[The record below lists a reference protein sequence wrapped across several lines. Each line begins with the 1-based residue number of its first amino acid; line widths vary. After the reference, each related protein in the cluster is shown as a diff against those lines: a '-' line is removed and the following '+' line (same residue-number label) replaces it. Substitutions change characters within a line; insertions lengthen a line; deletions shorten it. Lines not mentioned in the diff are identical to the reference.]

1 MSHPKDLS
9 LDALFDLPDSLIVYE
24 TGANGRK
31 LPFIL
36 IDGDGRGFGFN
47 GHVDLGTGIRTSLA
61 QIVAEEL
68 DADPTTIS
76 MILGDTARTPDQGA
90 TIASDTIQTTAI
102 PLRAAAAQTR
112 IALMERAAL
121 LLGTTADSLT
131 VGNGRIF
138 DGNRS
143 VGFADALRGTRIR
156 LGLKRDHPVK
166 DPRHYAIVGTPSKRV
181 DIPGKATGALTF
193 VHDMRIEGMAH
204 GRVVRPPYAG
214 MDSGDFVGT
223 SLIGIDRRSIDHL
236 PGIIAVVT
244 EGDFIGIVAEREEI
258 AELAMHLLHVEW
270 KPVPSLGAM
279 DDLAAAISAQ
289 PSHARELQD
298 KGDIDTALAGAAHPM
313 DRTYVWP
320 YQMHASIGPSC
331 AVADWTKDGLRVWS
345 GTQNPHPVRND
356 LAKLLDLP
364 VDAIDVVRMEAAGC
378 YGRNCAD
385 DVTADAALLSR
396 AAGRPVRVQLTREQ
410 EHLWEPKGTGQLMTV
425 RGGLDANGDALAY
438 DYSSRYPS
446 NGAPTLALLLTGRV
460 SNQAEV
466 WEMGDRTS
474 IAPYDIPNMRVVI
487 HDAPPLVR
495 ASWLRGVSA
504 LPNSFAHESWIDE
517 AATMA
522 GVDPV
527 EYRLRYLTDKRG
539 IAVVEATAER
549 AGWTPHN
556 QPRTLGRDGD
566 WLRGRGFAY
575 ALYVHSK
582 FPGYGAAWAAWVAD
596 VAVHATTGEIKVEKV
611 TVGHDAGLMI
621 NPEGVRHQIH
631 GNVIQSTSRALIEQV
646 AFDGGGVAASQWG
659 NYPLITFP
667 EVPDIDVLM
676 LPRPD
681 QPPLGAGES
690 ASVPSAAAIANAL
703 YDATGIRFREPPF
716 TPEKVRKALVDNG
729 LLAATDPVPLAD
741 KRIRKWR
748 WGIAGLGA
756 GLTAGLAIASPWRP
770 AIAPLSDPASSLY
783 SAATIE
789 QGRLV
794 AAAGD
799 CAICHTADGKAVNA
813 GGRPLETPFGIVY
826 STNLTPDPV
835 DGIGRWPL
843 SAFIRAMREGISRD
857 GHHLYP
863 AFPYTSFAR
872 LSDDDL
878 TALYAYLMRQPAV
891 ANTPPRTVLSFPFN
905 LRSGLAAWNAAFH
918 DPRPWQDD
926 PARSE
931 EWNRGGYLVEG
942 AGHCG
947 GCHTPRNVAGAEMKG
962 PAKFSGALV
971 DGWWAPALNASTT
984 NGPVQWSQSDFYQYL
999 RKGHSP
1005 AHAVAGG
1012 PMAPVIAEL
1021 QHLPDSDLRAMA
1033 TYLASFGHEN
1043 VTEQDQRRQ
1052 NDEAEAKADILGS
1065 QLHGAGARSYAMACA
1080 VCHSTTALP
1089 TATMRPSLATN
1100 TAVHAP
1106 VPDNLIRTILNGAQS
1121 TAFPERGIM
1130 PGFRDAMTDRQIAEL
1145 VSYVRSRFA
1154 SDKAPWTD
1162 VEQQVSSI
1170 RANRH

>member
-1 MSHPKDLS
+1 VSHPKDLP

-24 TGANGRK
+24 TGTDGRK

-68 DADPTTIS
+68 DADPAAIF

-90 TIASDTIQTTAI
+90 TIASDTIQTTAV
-102 PLRAAAAQTR
+102 PLRAAAAQAR
-112 IALMERAAL
+112 IALLEHAASL
-121 LLGTTADSLT
+121 LETATDGLT
-131 VGNGRIF
+131 VGNGRIS
-138 DGNRS
+138 GGGRS
-143 VGFADALRGTRIR
+143 VGFAEVLRGVQIR
-156 LGLKRDHPVK
+156 LLLQRDHPVK
-166 DPRHYAIVGTPSKRV
+166 DPRDYSIVGTSSMRV
-181 DIPGKATGALTF
+181 DIPDKVTGALTF
-193 VHDMRIEGMAH
+193 VHDMRIDGMAH
-204 GRVVRPPYAG
+204 GRVIRPPYAG

-223 SLIGIDRRSIDHL
+223 SLIGVDRRSIDHL
-236 PGIIAVVT
+236 PGIIVVVT

-270 KPVPSLGAM
+270 KPVPSLQAM

-289 PSHARELQD
+289 PSRTRELQD
-298 KGDIDTALAGAAHPM
+298 KGDIDAALAGAAHPM

-331 AVADWTKDGLRVWS
+331 AVADWTEEGLRVWS
-345 GTQNPHPVRND
+345 GTQNPHPMRND
-356 LAKLLDLP
+356 LAKLLGLP
-364 VDAIDVVRMEAAGC
+364 ADTIDVVRMEAAGC

-495 ASWLRGVSA
+495 ASWFRGVSA

-549 AGWTPHN
+549 AGWTPHTRA
-556 QPRTLGRDGD
+556 RTLARDGD

-596 VAVHATTGEIKVEKV
+596 VAVHAKTGEIKVEKV

-631 GNVIQSTSRALIEQV
+631 GNVIQSTSRALIEEV
-646 AFDGGGVAASQWG
+646 AFDDGGVAATQWG
-659 NYPLITFP
+659 NYPLVTFP
-667 EVPDIDVLM
+667 DLPDIDVLM
-676 LPRPD
+676 LPQPD

-716 TPEKVRKALVDNG
+716 TPEKVREALIEHG
-729 LLAATDPVPLAD
+729 LLAPPAPESRTAEP
-741 KRIRKWR
+741 RRKWR
-748 WGIAGLGA
+748 WGLTGVGA
-756 GLTAGLAIASPWRP
+756 GLAAGLALASPWRP
-770 AIAPLSDPASSLY
+770 SIAPLQSPPANLY
-783 SAATIE
+783 SAETIE
-789 QGRLV
+789 RGRLV

-799 CAICHTADGKAVNA
+799 CAVCHTAEGGHFNA
-813 GGRPLETPFGIVY
+813 GGLGLQTPFGTVY
-826 STNLTPDPV
+826 STNLTPDPMT
-835 DGIGRWPL
+835 GIGRWPL

-857 GHHLYP
+857 GRHLYP

-872 LSDDDL
+872 MTDSDL
-878 TALYAYLMRQPAV
+878 EALYAYLMSRPAV
-891 ANTPPRTVLSFPFN
+891 SQAPPQTQLAFPFN
-905 LRSGLAAWNAAFH
+905 MRAGLAFWNTAFH

-926 PARSE
+926 PSQSE
-931 EWNRGGYLVEG
+931 AWNRGGYLVEG
-942 AGHCG
+942 ASHCG
-947 GCHTPRNVAGAEMKG
+947 GCHTPRNFAGAEMKG
-962 PAKFSGALV
+962 AAKFGGALV
-971 DGWWAPALNASTT
+971 DGWWAPALNATGS
-984 NGPVQWSQSDFYQYL
+984 GPVEWSQSDFYQYL
-999 RKGHSP
+999 REGHSP
-1005 AHAVAGG
+1005 THAVAGG

-1043 VTEQDQRRQ
+1043 VTAQDQRRQ
-1052 NDEAEAKADILGS
+1052 SDEAEAKADILGS
-1065 QLHGAGARSYAMACA
+1065 QLHGPGARSYAMACA
-1080 VCHSTTALP
+1080 VCHSATDLP
-1089 TATMRPSLATN
+1089 TATMRPSLAIN

-1106 VPDNLIRTILNGAQS
+1106 VPDNLIRAILDGADS
-1121 TAFPERGIM
+1121 SAFPERGIM
-1130 PGFRDAMTDRQIAEL
+1130 PGFRNAMTDRQIAEL
-1145 VSYVRSRFA
+1145 VRYVRARFA
-1154 SDKAPWTD
+1154 SDKAPWRD

-1170 RANRH
+1170 RGNSH